1 MTTTLV
7 LGGTRSGKA
16 QYARRFLPA
25 DGAVTVMNAGGE
37 AARSGRAAQIH
48 GPREQVRVSDSWNVT
63 DSLDVTRAILRTR
76 NPVLIDCLGT
86 WVVGLLDEWQT
97 WDDPQQSLERIEQ
110 AAHELAALWSD
121 APYDAVAVS
130 HEVGLSP
137 LSPDPQARVYQEC
150 LGRVNTII
158 SQASRRTHVVIAGRV
173 LDLSDAPAI
182 H

>member
-1 MTTTLV
+1 M
-7 LGGTRSGKA
+7 
-16 QYARRFLPA
+16 
-25 DGAVTVMNAGGE
+25 
-37 AARSGRAAQIH
+37 
-48 GPREQVRVSDSWNVT
+48 
-63 DSLDVTRAILRTR
+63 
-76 NPVLIDCLGT
+76 
-86 WVVGLLDEWQT
+86 VGLLNEWQT

-110 AAHELAALWSD
+110 AAYELAALWSD

-130 HEVGLSP
+130 HEVGFSP